1 MIGAMKIDFNSAV
14 EKMIDKLESWF
25 DTIVVNIPNIILAIL
40 VFVIVLV
47 ISKYTNRLIQKILTR
62 TNLQKSMRKVIAR
75 FSSIIIIALGL
86 FLVLGILNLGKTLNT
101 ILAGA
106 GVLGLAVG
114 LALQSALAN
123 TYSGIVLAYIK
134 NVKNGD
140 WIKTNDYEGEVID
153 IDFRATTLRQKDNNL
168 VYIPNKLVVENPLKN
183 YSSTAQSRVI
193 LECGVAYGSNLNQVR
208 DLTVNTI
215 IDNFKVPKTAED
227 VLFLYR
233 DFGDSSINF
242 EIRFWIE
249 SYSALEVAKA
259 KSEAMIYIKDAYDDA
274 RIDIPF
280 PMRTLDLGNQLDKYF
295 PRSTKKQS
303 QEEFQES

>member
-1 MIGAMKIDFNSAV
+1 MKIDFNTAT
-14 EKMIDKLESWF
+14 EKMVGKLESWF
-25 DTIVVNIPNIILAIL
+25 DTIVVNIPNIILAVC
-40 VFVIVLV
+40 VFVV
-47 ISKYTNRLIQKILTR
+47 ILIISRYTNKIMQKLLAKTS
-62 TNLQKSMRKVIAR
+62 LQKAMRKVIAR
-75 FSSIIIIALGL
+75 FSSILIIALGL

-140 WIKTNDYEGEVID
+140 WIKTNDYEGEVLD
-153 IDFRATTLRQKDNNL
+153 INFRVTTLKQKDNNL

-183 YSSTAQSRVI
+183 FSSTPQSRVI
-193 LECGVAYGSNLNQVR
+193 LECGVAYGSNLKQVR

-215 IDNFKVPKTAED
+215 ISNFDVPETPQD
-227 VLFLYR
+227 VLFLYKG
-233 DFGDSSINF
+233 FGNSAINF

-249 SYSALEVAKA
+249 SFSGLEVAMA
-259 KSEAMIYIKDAYDDA
+259 RSEAIIHLKDAFDDA
-274 RIDIPF
+274 GIDIPF
-280 PMRTLDLGNQLDKYF
+280 PMRTLDFGNQLDKYF
-295 PRSTKKQS
+295 PQQDSKSLSR
-303 QEEFQES
+303 EYQES